1 MMRLKTNRRNESG
14 QAALETIF
22 AVPIF
27 LFLFLIGFQ
36 LFAITW
42 NSQYVQVRARY
53 DAIHQANHMPCDDSN
68 GGNPIQSFNKSVT
81 STIPGGMKLLARSE
95 DRTVTHK
102 AYIECR

>member
-1 MMRLKTNRRNESG
+1 MKTIVFRQKNESG
-14 QAALETIF
+14 QAAVETIF

-42 NSQYVQVRARY
+42 NSQYVLVRARY
-53 DAIHQANHMPCDDSN
+53 DAIHQANHQPCDDSD
-68 GGNPIQSFNKSVT
+68 GGNPIRSFDADVT

-102 AYIECR
+102 AYIVCK